1 MNKRRQLDRLPL
13 DAQHL
18 YKLMRRLFPKANDVQ
33 PFDGA
38 ELVREFQHFGA
49 RSRRQARRLL
59 KQHRRGALEIDREP
73 FDDLNERIFSK
84 EFGEDRM
91 RAFRRTRA
99 WFSYAG
105 LARLVLELQFED
117 AYRRF
122 ADERDR
128 IRQQSVSSGA

>member
-59 KQHRRGALEIDREP
+59 KRHRRGALEIDREP
-73 FDDLNERIFSK
+73 FDELNERIFSK

-128 IRQQSVSSGA
+128 IGQ